1 MENVSIN
8 VNIMRSF
15 IKFVFINIFLFGLC
29 LNVFCQTTDKKDTT
43 PVPYDKDEIP
53 EPLQDLRRFEII
65 TLGSMPFIT
74 MDAAMVYNGYKYA
87 TGKADTFN
95 PLATADYKPDEMKRI
110 ILTSLCISAG
120 IGVSDYVIRLIKRK
134 SSQKKLK
141 QEYSQISIE
150 ENPDAVRIPLPQE
163 LEQEVEVIE
172 VAE

>member
-1 MENVSIN
+1 MIPSSYSISG
-8 VNIMRSF
+8 IS
-15 IKFVFINIFLFGLC
+15 GTC
-29 LNVFCQTTDKKDTT
+29 ST
-43 PVPYDKDEIP
+43 EIWA
-53 EPLQDLRRFEII
+53 
-65 TLGSMPFIT
+65 MPFIT

-120 IGVSDYVIRLIKRK
+120 IGISDYVIRLIKRK

-141 QEYSQISIE
+141 LEYNQISIE

-163 LEQEVEVIE
+163 LEEQTPIEQYNSEDEEVEVVE
-172 VAE
+172 VVEEVE